1 MQRFRSTWIALIGG
15 ALLITLSVS
24 AAFGAAPANTR
35 EATRGQ
41 TIAAFVHELVF
52 GADEA
57 PEDEAE
63 LEEEDL
69 DEEDADALQDPEHE
83 LDDEE
88 TAEADAHGEC
98 VSEVAQDAEAV
109 GGVNENHGGAVSEAA
124 RITCWDADEDPELA
138 DPEEDEEDE
147 EDLAETDTH
156 GACVSAVAQDKSA
169 VGGKNDNRG
178 GAVSEAARETC
189 RDDAEDLDEEA
200 ALDEEADELDEASV
214 EADQAAAKAE
224 RAAAKE
230 AAKADRGTGKP
241 TWAATSGGNTNAGS
255 AKAGGNGNGGGNGR
269 GGGRP

>member
-1 MQRFRSTWIALIGG
+1 MQRFRSSWLALIGG

-52 GADEA
+52 GADET

-63 LEEEDL
+63 IEEEDL
-69 DEEDADALQDPEHE
+69 DEEVGDALEDPEEE
-83 LDDEE
+83 LDDEATE
-88 TAEADAHGEC
+88 EADAHGEC
-98 VSEVAQDAEAV
+98 VSEVAQDGEAI
-109 GGVNENHGGAVSEAA
+109 GGLNENHGGAVSEAA
-124 RITCWDADEDPELA
+124 QVTCWETDEDPELA
-138 DPEEDEEDE
+138 DPEEDEEDLE
-147 EDLAETDTH
+147 ETDTH

-169 VGGKNDNRG
+169 LGGKNDNHG

-189 RDDAEDLDEEA
+189 RDDAEELDEEA
-200 ALDEEADELDEASV
+200 ALDEESEELDEASV
-214 EADQAAAKAE
+214 ESDTAAAKAE

-230 AAKADRGTGKP
+230 AAKADRDTGKP
-241 TWAATSGGNTNAGS
+241 SWAGTGGGNPNAGN
-255 AKAGGNGNGGGNGR
+255 AKAGANGNGGGNGR

>member
-1 MQRFRSTWIALIGG
+1 MQRLRSTWIALIGG

-24 AAFGAAPANTR
+24 AAFGAVPANTR

-52 GADEA
+52 GAEEA

-63 LEEEDL
+63 LEEEEL
-69 DEEDADALQDPEHE
+69 DEEADALQEPEDE
-83 LDDEE
+83 LDDER

-109 GGVNENHGGAVSEAA
+109 GGLNENHGGAVSEAA
-124 RITCWDADEDPELA
+124 RVTCWDADEDPELA
-138 DPEEDEEDE
+138 DPEEDDE
-147 EDLAETDTH
+147 ELEEADTH

-169 VGGKNDNRG
+169 LGGKNDNHG

-189 RDDAEDLDEEA
+189 RDDAEDLDDEA
-200 ALDEEADELDEASV
+200 ALDEEADELDEASI
-214 EADQAAAKAE
+214 ESDKAAAKAE
-224 RAAAKE
+224 RAAARD

-241 TWAATSGGNTNAGS
+241 SWAGNGGGNPNAGS
-255 AKAGGNGNGGGNGR
+255 AKAGGNAIGGGNGR
-269 GGGRP
+269 GSSRP

>member
-1 MQRFRSTWIALIGG
+1 MQRFRSSWLALIGG

-57 PEDEAE
+57 PEEEAE
-63 LEEEDL
+63 LQEEDL
-69 DEEDADALQDPEHE
+69 DEEDADAVQDPEEE

-98 VSEVAQDAEAV
+98 VSEVAQDAEAI

-124 RITCWDADEDPELA
+124 RITCWEADEDPELA
-138 DPEEDEEDE
+138 DPEEDEEDLE
-147 EDLAETDTH
+147 EADTH

-169 VGGKNDNRG
+169 LGGKNENHG

-200 ALDEEADELDEASV
+200 ALDEEADELDDASV
-214 EADQAAAKAE
+214 EADKAAAKAE
-224 RAAAKE
+224 RAAARD

-241 TWAATSGGNTNAGS
+241 TWAGNGGGNPNAGGAMAS
-255 AKAGGNGNGGGNGR
+255 GNGNGGGNGR

>member
-1 MQRFRSTWIALIGG
+1 MQRFRSSWLALIGG

-57 PEDEAE
+57 PEEEAE

-69 DEEDADALQDPEHE
+69 DEEDADALPEAE
-83 LDDEE
+83 EDLDDEE

-98 VSEVAQDAEAV
+98 VSEVAQDAEAI

-124 RITCWDADEDPELA
+124 RFTCWETDEDPELA
-138 DPEEDEEDE
+138 DPEEDEEDLE
-147 EDLAETDTH
+147 EADTH

-169 VGGKNDNRG
+169 VGGKNDNHG

-214 EADQAAAKAE
+214 KSDKAEAKADRAAARDAAKAE
-224 RAAAKE
+224 HS
-230 AAKADRGTGKP
+230 TGKP
-241 TWAATSGGNTNAGS
+241 SWAGNGGGNPNAGS

-269 GGGRP
+269 GDGRP